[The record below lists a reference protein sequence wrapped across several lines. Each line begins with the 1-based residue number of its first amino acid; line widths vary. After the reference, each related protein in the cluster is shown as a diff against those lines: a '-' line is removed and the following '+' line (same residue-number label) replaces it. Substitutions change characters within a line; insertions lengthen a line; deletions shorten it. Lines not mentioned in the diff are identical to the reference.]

1 MTAITGA
8 GLINI
13 LFMKEGGAFLDL
25 TNEAYKT
32 KKQYRFHYFKLCN
45 LLNIDYAVSFFKHLN
60 DDDVDHYSNQNLI
73 LDEQQ
78 LRKDIAL
85 ILDGKN

>member
-1 MTAITGA
+1 
-8 GLINI
+8 LINI

-60 DDDVDHYSNQNLI
+60 DSAIDHYSNQNLK
-73 LDEQQ
+73 LDESQ
-78 LRKDIAL
+78 LKVDIEL
-85 ILDGKN
+85 IVHGKNNV